1 MTILSPEEAIGR
13 LRADRDILLARV
25 TGLTEQQLDADH
37 LVDSGPLGDFCRSLH
52 DLIAHVLMWD
62 EINLAVLTEAAAG
75 RSHWSLDPRWEDP
88 AVGQALNIGGVEAG
102 RHLPASLLLHRFG
115 AVHDAI
121 LTDLSRYGAESWD
134 APGLGAV
141 VQRAWTVPGNP
152 AYWHAAIHLGRL
164 PSTPPAASH
173 RSEHAGVERW

>member
-13 LRADRDILLARV
+13 LNADRDLLLARV
-25 TGLTEQQLDADH
+25 TGLSEQQLDADH

-88 AVGQALNIGGVEAG
+88 AVGRALNLGGVEAG
-102 RHLPASLLLHRFG
+102 RRLPASLLLHRFG

-121 LTDLSRYGAESWD
+121 LADLSRYGSGSWD
-134 APGLGAV
+134 ASGLGAV

-152 AYWHAAIHLGRL
+152 AYWHAAIHLREL
-164 PSTPPAASH
+164 PSAPLAAGH
-173 RSEHAGVERW
+173 RPG